1 MKLESLPT
9 ACDRQVWRLAEFY
22 EWLAR
27 AGRRPRLM
35 YREVNARSAVVRLL
49 TPDQRE
55 LEVLIP
61 GLREDEREGLTL
73 TLIGIENETMADEL
87 ADQQAVLTFRVLYR
101 GRVVANYFS
110 RRAAETLAA
119 TLGHSVEA
127 LHYDADRIEAL
138 REGAEIE
145 EAVRYLSRYDMH
157 RIERRF
163 GLTLEVSGS
172 EKRPGSTH

>member
-1 MKLESLPT
+1 MKLEMLPL
-9 ACDRQVWRLAEFY
+9 ACDRQVWRLTEFY

-27 AGRRPRLM
+27 SGRGARLL
-35 YREVNARSAVVRLL
+35 YREVNARSAIVRLL

-73 TLIGIENETMADEL
+73 TLIGVENESMAEEL
-87 ADQQAVLTFRVLYR
+87 ADQLPVRTFRVLYR
-101 GRVVANYFS
+101 GRVVAIYFS

-145 EAVRYLSRYDMH
+145 EAVRNLSRYDIH

-163 GLTLEVSGS
+163 GLTLEIADP
-172 EKRPGSTH
+172 EKRPDSNL